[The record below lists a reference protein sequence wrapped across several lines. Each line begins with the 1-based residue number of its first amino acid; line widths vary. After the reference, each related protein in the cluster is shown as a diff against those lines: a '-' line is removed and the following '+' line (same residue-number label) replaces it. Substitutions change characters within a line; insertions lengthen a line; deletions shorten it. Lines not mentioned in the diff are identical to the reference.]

1 MCKSA
6 NFRKTERGDVFVI
19 TQRQNDILNLIVE
32 LFTQTHEPVGSKA
45 LQRTI
50 ESSSATIRNDM
61 AKLEKLGLLEK
72 AHTSSG
78 RMPSPAGFKYFVEHS
93 LRLDS
98 IDEQDIYHVIKAFDF
113 EAFKLE
119 DMLQKASH
127 ILSEMT
133 GYTSVIL
140 DVEPA
145 RQRLTGFDVVQLSNH
160 DALAVMTLDESKPVT
175 VQFAIP
181 RNFLTRDLIAFKAIV
196 EERLLDGSV
205 MDIHYKLRTE
215 IPQIVQKY
223 FVTTDNVLQLFD
235 YVFSELFLE
244 TVFVA
249 GKVNS
254 LTYSDLSTYQFLDN
268 EQQVAISLRQGLKEG
283 ETASVQVA
291 DSQEAALA
299 DVSVLTH
306 KFLIPYR
313 GFGLL
318 SLIGPIDMDYRRS
331 VSLVN
336 IIGKVLAAKLGD
348 YYRYLNSNHY
358 EVH

>member
-1 MCKSA
+1 M
-6 NFRKTERGDVFVI
+6 I

-98 IDEQDIYHVIKAFDF
+98 IDEQDIYHVIKVIKAFDF

-283 ETASVQVA
+283 EMASVQVA

>member
-1 MCKSA
+1 M
-6 NFRKTERGDVFVI
+6 I

-50 ESSSATIRNDM
+50 DSSSATIRNDM

-98 IDEQDIYHVIKAFDF
+98 IDEQDIYHVIKTFDF

-127 ILSEMT
+127 ILAEMT

-196 EERLLDGSV
+196 EERLLDSSV
-205 MDIHYKLRTE
+205 IDIHYKSRTE

-268 EQQVAISLRQGLKEG
+268 EQQVAISLRQSLKEG
-283 ETASVQVA
+283 EMASVQVA

>member
-1 MCKSA
+1 M
-6 NFRKTERGDVFVI
+6 I
-19 TQRQNDILNLIVE
+19 TPRQNDILNLIVD

-45 LQRTI
+45 LQATI
-50 ESSSATIRNDM
+50 DSSSATIRNDM
-61 AKLEKLGLLEK
+61 AKLEKMGLLEK

-93 LRLDS
+93 LSLDS
-98 IDEQDIYHVIKAFDF
+98 IDEQDIYQVIKAFDF

-119 DMLQKASH
+119 DILQKASQV
-127 ILSEMT
+127 LTDMT
-133 GYTSVIL
+133 GYAAVIL

-145 RQRLTGFDVVQLSNH
+145 RQKLTAFDIVQLSNH
-160 DALAVMTLDESKPVT
+160 DALAVMTLDESRPAT
-175 VQFAIP
+175 IQFAIP
-181 RNFLTRDLIAFKAIV
+181 KNFLTRDLLTLKEIV
-196 EERLLDGSV
+196 DERFLGRSV

-223 FVTTDNVLQLFD
+223 FTTMDNVLNLFD
-235 YVFSELFLE
+235 YIFAELFKE
-244 TVFVA
+244 TVFVS
-249 GKVNS
+249 GKVQS
-254 LTYSDLSTYQFLDN
+254 LEYANLLTYQFLDN
-268 EQQVAISLRQGLKEG
+268 EQSVALALRSSLKED
-283 ETASVQVA
+283 EMATVQVA
-291 DSQEAALA
+291 DSKEAALA
-299 DVSVLTH
+299 NLTVLTH

-336 IIGKVLAAKLGD
+336 VIGRVLAMKLGD

-358 EVH
+358 EVN

>member
-1 MCKSA
+1 M
-6 NFRKTERGDVFVI
+6 I

-45 LQRTI
+45 LQRMI
-50 ESSSATIRNDM
+50 DSSSATIRNDM

-98 IDEQDIYHVIKAFDF
+98 IDEQDIYHVIKTFDF

-127 ILSEMT
+127 ILAEMT

-196 EERLLDGSV
+196 EERLLDSSV
-205 MDIHYKLRTE
+205 IDIHYKLRTE

-268 EQQVAISLRQGLKEG
+268 EQQVAISLRQSLKEG
-283 ETASVQVA
+283 EMASVQVA

>member
-1 MCKSA
+1 M
-6 NFRKTERGDVFVI
+6 I

-50 ESSSATIRNDM
+50 DSSSATIRNDM

-98 IDEQDIYHVIKAFDF
+98 IDEQDIYHVIKTFDF

-127 ILSEMT
+127 ILAEMT

-160 DALAVMTLDESKPVT
+160 NALAVMTLDESKPVT

-196 EERLLDGSV
+196 EERLLDSSV
-205 MDIHYKLRTE
+205 IDIHYKLRTE

-268 EQQVAISLRQGLKEG
+268 EQQVAISLRQSLKEG
-283 ETASVQVA
+283 EMASVQVA

>member
-1 MCKSA
+1 M
-6 NFRKTERGDVFVI
+6 I
-19 TQRQNDILNLIVE
+19 TQRQNEILNLIVE

-45 LQRTI
+45 LQTVI
-50 ESSSATIRNDM
+50 DSSSATIRNDM

-78 RMPSPAGFKYFVEHS
+78 RMPSPAGFKYFVTHS
-93 LRLDS
+93 LSLDS
-98 IDEQDIYHVIKAFDF
+98 IDEQDIYQVVKAFDF
-113 EAFKLE
+113 EAFRLE
-119 DMLQKASH
+119 DILQKAGQ
-127 ILSEMT
+127 ILSDMT
-133 GYTSVIL
+133 GYTSVLL

-145 RQRLTGFDVVQLSNH
+145 QQKLTGFDIVQLSSH
-160 DALAVMTLDESKPVT
+160 DALAVLTLDESKPAT

-181 RNFLTRDLIAFKAIV
+181 KNFLARDLQTLKEIV
-196 EERLLDGSV
+196 DERLLGRSV

-215 IPQIVQKY
+215 IPQIVQRY
-223 FVTTDNVLQLFD
+223 FTTTDNVLDLFD
-235 YVFSELFLE
+235 YIFAELFKE
-244 TVFVA
+244 TIFVA

-254 LTYSDLSTYQFLDN
+254 LDYADLRTYQFLDN
-268 EQQVAISLRQGLKEG
+268 PQHIALALRQTLSED
-283 ETASVQVA
+283 EMASVQVA
-291 DSQEAALA
+291 DSQELALA
-299 DVSVLTH
+299 NVTVLTH

-331 VSLVN
+331 VSLINV
-336 IIGKVLAAKLGD
+336 IGRILVMKLGD

>member
-1 MCKSA
+1 M
-6 NFRKTERGDVFVI
+6 I
-19 TQRQNDILNLIVE
+19 TPRQNDILNLIVD

-45 LQRTI
+45 LQATI
-50 ESSSATIRNDM
+50 DSSSATIRNDV

-93 LRLDS
+93 LSLDS
-98 IDEQDIYHVIKAFDF
+98 IDEQDIYQVIKAFDF

-119 DMLQKASH
+119 DILQKASQV
-127 ILSEMT
+127 LTDMT
-133 GYTSVIL
+133 GYAAVIL

-145 RQRLTGFDVVQLSNH
+145 RQKLTAFDIVQLSNH
-160 DALAVMTLDESKPVT
+160 DALAVMTLDESRPAT
-175 VQFAIP
+175 IQFAIP
-181 RNFLTRDLIAFKAIV
+181 KNFLTRDLLTLKEIV
-196 EERLLDGSV
+196 DERFLGRSV

-223 FVTTDNVLQLFD
+223 FTTMDNVLNLFD
-235 YVFSELFLE
+235 YIFVELFKE
-244 TVFVA
+244 TVFVS
-249 GKVNS
+249 GKVQS
-254 LTYSDLSTYQFLDN
+254 LEYANLLTYQFLDN
-268 EQQVAISLRQGLKEG
+268 EQSVALALRSSLKED
-283 ETASVQVA
+283 EMATVQVA
-291 DSQEAALA
+291 DSKEAALA
-299 DVSVLTH
+299 NLTVLTH

-336 IIGKVLAAKLGD
+336 VIGRVLAMKLGD

-358 EVH
+358 EVN

>member
-1 MCKSA
+1 M
-6 NFRKTERGDVFVI
+6 I
-19 TQRQNDILNLIVE
+19 TPRQNDILNLIVD

-45 LQRTI
+45 LQATI
-50 ESSSATIRNDM
+50 DSSSATIRNDM

-93 LRLDS
+93 LSLDS
-98 IDEQDIYHVIKAFDF
+98 IDEQDVYQVIKAFDF

-119 DMLQKASH
+119 DILQKASQV
-127 ILSEMT
+127 LTDMT
-133 GYTSVIL
+133 GYAAVIL

-145 RQRLTGFDVVQLSNH
+145 RQKLTAFDIVQLSNH
-160 DALAVMTLDESKPVT
+160 DALAVMTLDESRPAT
-175 VQFAIP
+175 IQFAIP
-181 RNFLTRDLIAFKAIV
+181 KNFLTRDLLTLKEIV
-196 EERLLDGSV
+196 DERFLGRSV

-223 FVTTDNVLQLFD
+223 FTTMDNVLNLFD
-235 YVFSELFLE
+235 YIFAELFKE
-244 TVFVA
+244 TVFVS
-249 GKVNS
+249 GKVQS
-254 LTYSDLSTYQFLDN
+254 LEYANLLTYQFLDN
-268 EQQVAISLRQGLKEG
+268 EQSVALALRSSLKED
-283 ETASVQVA
+283 EMATVQVA
-291 DSQEAALA
+291 DSKEAALA
-299 DVSVLTH
+299 NLTVLTH

-336 IIGKVLAAKLGD
+336 VIGRVLAMKLGD

-358 EVH
+358 EVN

>member
-1 MCKSA
+1 M
-6 NFRKTERGDVFVI
+6 I

-50 ESSSATIRNDM
+50 DSSSATIRNDM

-98 IDEQDIYHVIKAFDF
+98 IDEQDIYHVIKTFDF

-127 ILSEMT
+127 ILAEMT

-196 EERLLDGSV
+196 EERLLDSSV
-205 MDIHYKLRTE
+205 IDIHYKLRTE

-268 EQQVAISLRQGLKEG
+268 EQQVAISLRQILKEG
-283 ETASVQVA
+283 EMASVQVA

>member
-1 MCKSA
+1 M
-6 NFRKTERGDVFVI
+6 I

-50 ESSSATIRNDM
+50 DSSSATIRNDM

-98 IDEQDIYHVIKAFDF
+98 IDEQDIYHVIKTFDF

-127 ILSEMT
+127 ILAEMT

-196 EERLLDGSV
+196 EERLLDSSV
-205 MDIHYKLRTE
+205 IDIHYKLRTE

-268 EQQVAISLRQGLKEG
+268 EQQVAISLRQSLKEG
-283 ETASVQVA
+283 EMASVQVA

-336 IIGKVLAAKLGD
+336 IIRKVLAAKLGD

>member
-1 MCKSA
+1 M
-6 NFRKTERGDVFVI
+6 I

-50 ESSSATIRNDM
+50 DSSSATIRNDM

-98 IDEQDIYHVIKAFDF
+98 VDEQDIYHVIKAFDF

-119 DMLQKASH
+119 DMLQKASQ

-215 IPQIVQKY
+215 IPQIVQRY

-244 TVFVA
+244 TIFVA

-268 EQQVAISLRQGLKEG
+268 EQQVALSLRQSLKEG
-283 ETASVQVA
+283 EMASVQVA
-291 DSQEAALA
+291 DNREAALA

>member
-1 MCKSA
+1 M
-6 NFRKTERGDVFVI
+6 I
-19 TQRQNDILNLIVE
+19 TQRQSDILNLIVE

-50 ESSSATIRNDM
+50 DSSSATIRNDM

-98 IDEQDIYHVIKAFDF
+98 IDEQDIYHVIKTFDF

-127 ILSEMT
+127 ILAEMT

-196 EERLLDGSV
+196 EERLLDSSV
-205 MDIHYKLRTE
+205 IDIHYKLRTE

-268 EQQVAISLRQGLKEG
+268 EQQVAISLRQSLKEG
-283 ETASVQVA
+283 EMASVQVA

>member
-1 MCKSA
+1 M
-6 NFRKTERGDVFVI
+6 I

-50 ESSSATIRNDM
+50 DSSSATIRNDM

-98 IDEQDIYHVIKAFDF
+98 IDEQDIYHVIKTFDF

-127 ILSEMT
+127 ILAEMT

-196 EERLLDGSV
+196 EERLLDSSV
-205 MDIHYKLRTE
+205 IDIHYKLRTE

-268 EQQVAISLRQGLKEG
+268 EQQVAISLRQSLKEG
-283 ETASVQVA
+283 EMASVQVA

-318 SLIGPIDMDYRRS
+318 SLIGPIDMDYRRY

>member
-1 MCKSA
+1 M
-6 NFRKTERGDVFVI
+6 I

-50 ESSSATIRNDM
+50 DSSSATIRNDM

-98 IDEQDIYHVIKAFDF
+98 IDEQDIYHVIKTFDF

-127 ILSEMT
+127 ILAEMT

-196 EERLLDGSV
+196 EERLLDSSV
-205 MDIHYKLRTE
+205 IDIHYKLRTE

-268 EQQVAISLRQGLKEG
+268 EQQVAISLRQSLKEG
-283 ETASVQVA
+283 EMASVQVA

-336 IIGKVLAAKLGD
+336 IIGKVLAATLGD

>member
-1 MCKSA
+1 M
-6 NFRKTERGDVFVI
+6 I

-50 ESSSATIRNDM
+50 DSSSATIRNDM

-127 ILSEMT
+127 ILAEMT
-133 GYTSVIL
+133 SYTSVIL

-196 EERLLDGSV
+196 EERLLDNSV
-205 MDIHYKLRTE
+205 IDIHYKLRTE

-268 EQQVAISLRQGLKEG
+268 EQQVAISLRQSLKEG
-283 ETASVQVA
+283 EMASVQVA

-336 IIGKVLAAKLGD
+336 IIGKVFAAKLGD

>member
-1 MCKSA
+1 M
-6 NFRKTERGDVFVI
+6 I
-19 TQRQNDILNLIVE
+19 TPRQNDILNLIIE
-32 LFTQTHEPVGSKA
+32 MFTQTHEPIGSKK
-45 LQRTI
+45 LQTLI
-50 ESSSATIRNDM
+50 DSSSATIRNDM

-93 LRLDS
+93 LSFDS
-98 IDEQDIYHVIKAFDF
+98 VNEQDVYRVVKAFDF

-119 DMLQKASH
+119 DLLQRASH
-127 ILSEMT
+127 VLSEMT
-133 GYTSVIL
+133 GYTAVVL

-145 RQRLTGFDVVQLSNH
+145 RQKLTGFEIVQLSNH
-160 DALAVMTLDESKPVT
+160 DALAILTLDESKPAT

-181 RNFLTRDLIAFKAIV
+181 KNFLKRDLLILKEIV
-196 EERLLDGSV
+196 DERLLDRSV

-223 FVTTDNVLQLFD
+223 FTVTDNVLDLFD
-235 YVFSELFLE
+235 YIFAELFKE
-244 TVFVA
+244 SVFVS

-254 LTYSDLSTYQFLDN
+254 LEYAELKTYQFLDDP
-268 EQQVAISLRQGLKEG
+268 QRVALALRSSIQEDEMG
-283 ETASVQVA
+283 SVQVG
-291 DSQEAALA
+291 DSKEAALA
-299 DVSVLTH
+299 DVTVLTH
-306 KFLIPYR
+306 KYLIPYR

-318 SLIGPIDMDYRRS
+318 ALIGPIDMDYRRS

-336 IIGKVLAAKLGD
+336 VIGRVLVMKLGD

-358 EVH
+358 EVN

>member
-1 MCKSA
+1 
-6 NFRKTERGDVFVI
+6 
-19 TQRQNDILNLIVE
+19 
-32 LFTQTHEPVGSKA
+32 
-45 LQRTI
+45 
-50 ESSSATIRNDM
+50 
-61 AKLEKLGLLEK
+61 
-72 AHTSSG
+72 
-78 RMPSPAGFKYFVEHS
+78 
-93 LRLDS
+93 
-98 IDEQDIYHVIKAFDF
+98 
-113 EAFKLE
+113 
-119 DMLQKASH
+119 
-127 ILSEMT
+127 
-133 GYTSVIL
+133 
-140 DVEPA
+140 
-145 RQRLTGFDVVQLSNH
+145 
-160 DALAVMTLDESKPVT
+160 
-175 VQFAIP
+175 FAIP

-268 EQQVAISLRQGLKEG
+268 EQQVAISLRQSLKEG
-283 ETASVQVA
+283 EMASVQVA

>member
-1 MCKSA
+1 M
-6 NFRKTERGDVFVI
+6 I
-19 TQRQNDILNLIVE
+19 TPRQNDILNLIVD

-45 LQRTI
+45 LQATI
-50 ESSSATIRNDM
+50 DSSSATIRNDM

-93 LRLDS
+93 LSLDS
-98 IDEQDIYHVIKAFDF
+98 IDEQDVYQVIKAFDF

-119 DMLQKASH
+119 DILQKASQV
-127 ILSEMT
+127 LTDMT
-133 GYTSVIL
+133 GYAAVIL

-145 RQRLTGFDVVQLSNH
+145 RQKLTAFDIVQLSNH
-160 DALAVMTLDESKPVT
+160 DALAVMTLDESRPAT
-175 VQFAIP
+175 IQFAIP
-181 RNFLTRDLIAFKAIV
+181 KNFLTRDLLTLKEIV
-196 EERLLDGSV
+196 DERFLGRSV

-223 FVTTDNVLQLFD
+223 FTTMDNVLNLFD
-235 YVFSELFLE
+235 YIFAELFKE
-244 TVFVA
+244 TVFVS
-249 GKVNS
+249 GKVQS
-254 LTYSDLSTYQFLDN
+254 LEYANLLTYQFLDN
-268 EQQVAISLRQGLKEG
+268 EQSVALALRSSLKED
-283 ETASVQVA
+283 EMATVQVA
-291 DSQEAALA
+291 DSKEAALA
-299 DVSVLTH
+299 NLTVLTH

-336 IIGKVLAAKLGD
+336 VIGRVLAVKLGD

-358 EVH
+358 EVN

>member
-1 MCKSA
+1 M
-6 NFRKTERGDVFVI
+6 I
-19 TQRQNDILNLIVE
+19 TPRQNDILNLIIE
-32 LFTQTHEPVGSKA
+32 MFTQTHEPIGSKK
-45 LQRTI
+45 LQTLI
-50 ESSSATIRNDM
+50 DSSSATIRNDM

-93 LRLDS
+93 LSFDS
-98 IDEQDIYHVIKAFDF
+98 VNEQDIYRVVKAFDF

-119 DMLQKASH
+119 DLLQRASH
-127 ILSEMT
+127 VLSEMT
-133 GYTSVIL
+133 GYTAVVL

-145 RQRLTGFDVVQLSNH
+145 RQKLTGFEIVQLSNH
-160 DALAVMTLDESKPVT
+160 DALAILTLDESKPAT

-181 RNFLTRDLIAFKAIV
+181 KNFLKRDLLILKEIV
-196 EERLLDGSV
+196 DERLLDQSV

-223 FVTTDNVLQLFD
+223 FTVTDNVLDLFD
-235 YVFSELFLE
+235 YIFAELFKE
-244 TVFVA
+244 SVFVS

-254 LTYSDLSTYQFLDN
+254 LEYAELKTYQFLDDP
-268 EQQVAISLRQGLKEG
+268 QRVALALRSSIQEDEMG
-283 ETASVQVA
+283 SVQVG
-291 DSQEAALA
+291 DSKEAALA
-299 DVSVLTH
+299 DVTVLTH
-306 KFLIPYR
+306 KYLIPYR

-318 SLIGPIDMDYRRS
+318 ALIGPIDMDYRRS

-336 IIGKVLAAKLGD
+336 VIGRVLVMKLGD

-358 EVH
+358 EVN

>member
-1 MCKSA
+1 M
-6 NFRKTERGDVFVI
+6 I
-19 TQRQNDILNLIVE
+19 TPRQNDILNSIVD

-45 LQRTI
+45 LQATI
-50 ESSSATIRNDM
+50 DSSSATIRNDM

-78 RMPSPAGFKYFVEHS
+78 RMPSLAGFKYFVEHS
-93 LRLDS
+93 LSLDS
-98 IDEQDIYHVIKAFDF
+98 IDEQDIYQVIKAFDF

-119 DMLQKASH
+119 DILQKASQV
-127 ILSEMT
+127 LTDMT
-133 GYTSVIL
+133 GYAAVIL

-145 RQRLTGFDVVQLSNH
+145 RQKLTAFDIVQLSNH
-160 DALAVMTLDESKPVT
+160 DALAVMTLDESRPAT
-175 VQFAIP
+175 IQFAIP
-181 RNFLTRDLIAFKAIV
+181 KNFLTRDLLTLKEIV
-196 EERLLDGSV
+196 DERFLGRSV

-223 FVTTDNVLQLFD
+223 FTTMDNVLNLFD
-235 YVFSELFLE
+235 YIFAELFKE
-244 TVFVA
+244 TVFVS
-249 GKVNS
+249 GKVQS
-254 LTYSDLSTYQFLDN
+254 LEYANLLTYQFLDN
-268 EQQVAISLRQGLKEG
+268 EQSVALALRSSLKED
-283 ETASVQVA
+283 EMATVQVA
-291 DSQEAALA
+291 DSKEAALA
-299 DVSVLTH
+299 NLTVLTH

-336 IIGKVLAAKLGD
+336 VIGRVLAMKLGD

-358 EVH
+358 EVN

>member
-1 MCKSA
+1 M
-6 NFRKTERGDVFVI
+6 I
-19 TQRQNDILNLIVE
+19 TQRQNDILNLIVD

-45 LQRTI
+45 LQSTI
-50 ESSSATIRNDM
+50 DSSSATIRNDM

-78 RMPSPAGFKYFVEHS
+78 RMPSTAGFKYFVEHS
-93 LRLDS
+93 LSLDS
-98 IDEQDIYHVIKAFDF
+98 IDEQDIYQVVKAFDF
-113 EAFKLE
+113 EAFRPE
-119 DMLQKASH
+119 DILQKANQ
-127 ILSEMT
+127 ILADMT
-133 GYTSVIL
+133 GYTAVIL

-145 RQRLTGFDVVQLSNH
+145 RQKLTAFDIVQLSSH
-160 DALAVMTLDESKPVT
+160 DALAVLTLDGSKPAT

-181 RNFLTRDLIAFKAIV
+181 KNFLSRDLLILKEIV
-196 EERLLDGSV
+196 DDRFLNRTV

-223 FVTTDNVLQLFD
+223 FTTTDNVLDLFD
-235 YVFSELFLE
+235 YIFAELFKE

-254 LTYSDLSTYQFLDN
+254 LDYADLKTYQFLDD
-268 EQQVAISLRQGLKEG
+268 EKSVALAFRNSMRED
-283 ETASVQVA
+283 EMAVVQVA
-291 DSQEAALA
+291 DSKESALA
-299 DVSVLTH
+299 NSTVLMH

-336 IIGKVLAAKLGD
+336 IIGRVLAMKLGD

-358 EVH
+358 EVN

>member
-1 MCKSA
+1 M
-6 NFRKTERGDVFVI
+6 I
-19 TQRQNDILNLIVE
+19 TQRQNDILDLIVE

-50 ESSSATIRNDM
+50 DSSSATIRNDM

-98 IDEQDIYHVIKAFDF
+98 IDEQDIYHVIKTFDF

-127 ILSEMT
+127 ILAEMT

-196 EERLLDGSV
+196 EERLLDSSV
-205 MDIHYKLRTE
+205 IDIHYKLRTE

-268 EQQVAISLRQGLKEG
+268 EQQVAISLRQSLKEG
-283 ETASVQVA
+283 EMASVQVA

>member
-1 MCKSA
+1 M
-6 NFRKTERGDVFVI
+6 I
-19 TQRQNDILNLIVE
+19 TQRQIDILNLIVE

-50 ESSSATIRNDM
+50 DSSSATIRNDM

-98 IDEQDIYHVIKAFDF
+98 IDEQDIYHVIKTFDF

-127 ILSEMT
+127 ILAEMT

-196 EERLLDGSV
+196 EERLLDSSV
-205 MDIHYKLRTE
+205 IDIHYKLRTE

-268 EQQVAISLRQGLKEG
+268 EQQVAISLRQSLKEG
-283 ETASVQVA
+283 EMASVQVA

>member
-1 MCKSA
+1 M
-6 NFRKTERGDVFVI
+6 I
-19 TQRQNDILNLIVE
+19 TPRQNDILNLIVD

-45 LQRTI
+45 LQATI
-50 ESSSATIRNDM
+50 DSSSATIRNDM

-93 LRLDS
+93 LSLDS
-98 IDEQDIYHVIKAFDF
+98 IDEQDIYQVIKAFDF

-119 DMLQKASH
+119 DILQKASQV
-127 ILSEMT
+127 LTDMT
-133 GYTSVIL
+133 GYVAVIL

-145 RQRLTGFDVVQLSNH
+145 RQKLTAFDIVQLSNH
-160 DALAVMTLDESKPVT
+160 DALAVMTLDESRPAT
-175 VQFAIP
+175 IQFAIP
-181 RNFLTRDLIAFKAIV
+181 KNFLTRDLLTLKEIV
-196 EERLLDGSV
+196 DERFLGRSV

-223 FVTTDNVLQLFD
+223 FTTMDNVLNLFD
-235 YVFSELFLE
+235 YIFAELFKE
-244 TVFVA
+244 TVFVS
-249 GKVNS
+249 GKVQS
-254 LTYSDLSTYQFLDN
+254 LEYANLLTYQFLDN
-268 EQQVAISLRQGLKEG
+268 EQSVALALRSSLKED
-283 ETASVQVA
+283 EMATVQVA
-291 DSQEAALA
+291 DSKEAALA
-299 DVSVLTH
+299 NLTVLTH

-336 IIGKVLAAKLGD
+336 VIGRVLAMKLGD

-358 EVH
+358 EVN